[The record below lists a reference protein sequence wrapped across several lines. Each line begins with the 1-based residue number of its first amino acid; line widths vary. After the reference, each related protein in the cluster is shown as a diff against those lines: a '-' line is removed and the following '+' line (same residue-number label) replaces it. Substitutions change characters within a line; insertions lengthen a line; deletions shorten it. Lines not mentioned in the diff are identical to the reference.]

1 MKFPIIAIALL
12 AVSTGASANAAY
24 TENLCIA
31 GYTLLSDSL
40 IYKADG
46 DNPQQVW
53 DKLASDGRQEPLS
66 VKRAKQI
73 VNFAFSGKVT
83 LGQVTDKRFFDRYN
97 NTCLKMLAGKNNYR
111 KLK

>member
-1 MKFPIIAIALL
+1 MKILILAIALL
-12 AVSTGASANAAY
+12 AVSTAASANAAY

-40 IYKADG
+40 IYKASG
-46 DNPQQVW
+46 DNPRQVW
-53 DKLASDGRQEPLS
+53 DTLASNERQEPLS

-73 VNFAFSGKVT
+73 INYAFSGKVT
-83 LGQVTDKRFFDRYN
+83 LRQVTDKRFFVRFND
-97 NTCLKMLAGKNNYR
+97 TCLKLLAGRNYR